1 MPNSDRDASPGAPR
15 INAAYLT
22 NLRRL
27 GVAEGVSTLVLFFIA
42 MPLKY
47 GADMPQAVTVV
58 GMVHGVVWMLLMW
71 QLMRARFETA
81 WPSSRLW
88 LLGIAALLPI
98 VPFFLDRRVRD
109 WIARG

>member
-1 MPNSDRDASPGAPR
+1 MSSATSRLLTRLRWLSLVDAVT
-15 INAAYLT
+15 YVL
-22 NLRRL
+22 LV
-27 GVAEGVSTLVLFFIA
+27 GVA

-88 LLGIAALLPI
+88 LLGVAALLPI

>member
-1 MPNSDRDASPGAPR
+1 
-15 INAAYLT
+15 
-22 NLRRL
+22 
-27 GVAEGVSTLVLFFIA
+27 
-42 MPLKY
+42 MPL
-47 GADMPQAVTVV
+47 AVTVV

-88 LLGIAALLPI
+88 LLGVAALLPI